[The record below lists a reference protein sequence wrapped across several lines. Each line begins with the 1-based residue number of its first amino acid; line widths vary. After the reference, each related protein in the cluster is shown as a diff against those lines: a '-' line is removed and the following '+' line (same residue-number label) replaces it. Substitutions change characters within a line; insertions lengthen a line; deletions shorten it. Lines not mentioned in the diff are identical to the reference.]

1 MDERVK
7 ILWDLFIVLPACS
20 VALIGVADAAIH
32 KLIAAQKE
40 KAAII
45 ENSRKHYGRY

>member
-1 MDERVK
+1 MDEKMK

-32 KLIAAQKE
+32 KLISAAQKG
-40 KAAII
+40 KTAVDTT
-45 ENSRKHYGRY
+45 NKKG

>member
-1 MDERVK
+1 MDEKAK

-20 VALIGVADAAIH
+20 VALIGAADAVIN
-32 KLIAAQKE
+32 KLTAAQKE